1 MIDSVIGLFLLLL
14 PVLAFSPS
22 PPKAPPPP
30 PPPPGKSDA
39 EVQAEKVQAARAIK
53 RRRGRASTILA
64 GEGGGAPV
72 AGTRLGDVAPSAG
85 AGKTTLG

>member
-1 MIDSVIGLFLLLL
+1 MLEWLGLILV

-39 EVQAEKVQAARAIK
+39 EIQAEKVVAAKAIK

-64 GEGGGAPV
+64 GEGGGA
-72 AGTRLGDVAPSAG
+72 LAPAAETPGS
-85 AGKTTLG
+85 TTLG

>member
-1 MIDSVIGLFLLLL
+1 MLEWLGLILV

-39 EVQAEKVQAARAIK
+39 EIQAEKVVAAKAIK

-64 GEGGGAPV
+64 GEGGGLAP
-72 AGTRLGDVAPSAG
+72 AAETPGSR
-85 AGKTTLG
+85 TLG